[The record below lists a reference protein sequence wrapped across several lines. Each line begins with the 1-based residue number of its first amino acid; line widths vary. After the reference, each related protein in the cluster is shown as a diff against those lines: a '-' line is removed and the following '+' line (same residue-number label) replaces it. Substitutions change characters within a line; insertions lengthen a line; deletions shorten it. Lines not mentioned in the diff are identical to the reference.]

1 MTAVEVH
8 GLAQRVA
15 AMGLKEFDDAGL
27 PHVSLTPHRGLR
39 VRNVGVHLRICVI
52 VLDPLDVHHN
62 LLPFCKLKREMT
74 ERLRSISVVKGDK
87 AKVVAVLLVLTF

>member
-27 PHVSLTPHRGLR
+27 PHVSLKH
-39 VRNVGVHLRICVI
+39 VVGVHSQGWGRKCAA
-52 VLDPLDVHHN
+52 
-62 LLPFCKLKREMT
+62 T
-74 ERLRSISVVKGDK
+74 EYH
-87 AKVVAVLLVLTF
+87 